1 MGDAPQNQPS
11 RVVRLLTNTSYPT
24 YQLYAQMANKK
35 TAPRDGLRLAA
46 LITLHWL
53 AQRLGQAAPEE
64 LADLPPSEDYRTA
77 ADSALQSF
85 HVSHGFLIDV
95 VSLPDLGIWTL
106 HINEPDLGSDP
117 GNPDQARPAVP
128 GRVIE
133 TNVAFRIN
141 GQALDCGFQTVV
153 SDPEETAQKAEVYRL
168 AIVKQLVRHPDFGL
182 KQIVE
187 LAPRAARLANQ
198 TQLKSFAELCQNPDN
213 QLPNVVFV
221 EPDRPQMNSTVK
233 LPDLSG
239 LSTGNGAPVYPYLLA
254 AKYQETR
261 SAPAEPAPAEPLYDV
276 ASFARHTMGYARTYI
291 LAAELAQRAAK
302 LLCVACSPGDV
313 LVLEPSLLGGKRMNY
328 PPKDSRQ
335 RREEFLDHLQ
345 KEIMVYPRDKA
356 ISFGNLSFLS
366 DAREALMRNTR
377 ETVERSEQLS
387 AQWRQEIAHLE
398 SRWKDALAQ
407 KDREYEALQAKLER
421 QKAYIAQLGREKD
434 DLALDHE
441 EREAQLQKAL
451 EEEQKTVAYL
461 RRKLSQPKALRD
473 IPAWVKQTFSERLV
487 LLPVAAEM
495 LEDKAL
501 YADVGLVCDAL
512 DFLATDYWANRYER
526 ISIEEMRTRC
536 SQKYGRPFEITPS
549 AEATIDRYPKEYKVK
564 YAFPGDARQRE
575 TPLDTHLRVGN
586 DTELLVRIY
595 FFHDDKRKL
604 VVVGSLP
611 RHLSTVNC

>member
-1 MGDAPQNQPS
+1 MGDTAQNQPA
-11 RVVRLLTNTSYPT
+11 RVVRLLRNSSYPT
-24 YQLYAQMANKK
+24 YQLYAQMASKK
-35 TAPRDGLRLAA
+35 TAPGDGLRLAA

-53 AQRLGQAAPEE
+53 AQRLGEDVPEE
-64 LADLPPSEDYRTA
+64 LADLPPSEDYRSA
-77 ADSALQSF
+77 ADSVLRSF

-95 VSLPDLGIWTL
+95 VALPDLGIWTL

-133 TNVAFRIN
+133 TNVAFRVN

-153 SDPEETAQKAEVYRL
+153 SDPAETAQKAEVYRL
-168 AIVKQLVRHPDFGL
+168 AIVKQLIRHPDFGL

-187 LAPRAARLANQ
+187 LTAQATRLANQ
-198 TQLKSFAELCQNPDN
+198 AQLKSFAELCQSPDN
-213 QLPNVVFV
+213 QLPGVVFV
-221 EPDRPQMNSTVK
+221 EPDRPQASSTVK
-233 LPDLSG
+233 LPELSDLAAGS
-239 LSTGNGAPVYPYLLA
+239 GAPVYTHLLA
-254 AKYQETR
+254 AKSLETR
-261 SAPAEPAPAEPLYDV
+261 SAPAEPTPAEPLYDV

-302 LLCVACSPGDV
+302 LLRVACSPGDV
-313 LVLEPSLLGGKRMNY
+313 LVLEPSLLGGKRINY
-328 PPKDSRQ
+328 PLKNSQQ
-335 RREEFLDHLQ
+335 RREEFLDRLQ

-356 ISFGNLSFLS
+356 VSFGNLSFLS

-377 ETVERSEQLS
+377 ETVQRSEQLS

-407 KDREYEALQAKLER
+407 KDREYEALQTKLER

-461 RRKLSQPKALRD
+461 RRKLSRPKALRD
-473 IPAWVKQTFSERLV
+473 IPAWVEQTFSDRLI

-495 LEDKAL
+495 LADKGL
-501 YADVGLVCDAL
+501 SADVGLVCDAL

-526 ISIEEMRTRC
+526 IPDEEMLTRC
-536 SQKYGRPFEITPS
+536 SQKYGRPFEIKPNS
-549 AEATIDRYPKEYKVK
+549 EVTIDRYPKEYKVK
-564 YAFPGDARQRE
+564 YAFPGDPRRRE

-595 FFHDDKRKL
+595 FFHDDDRKL